1 MRKLINLIALLIMA
15 SSVTWAQDKKSFTLE
30 DLMPGGNNYYN
41 LLPQNLYGLQ
51 WWGDVC
57 INADIEE
64 VKTIQPANGKEN
76 VLITLQEVNELLA
89 NKELGKINHFRNAS
103 FPYAEKMMLVN
114 TTSNKVLIDLTK
126 KEIIWSQPLSPK
138 AANQD
143 WNKESRSLAY
153 TLDNNLFVT
162 TADGK
167 TQQVTDEPKG
177 IVCGQSVHRQEFGI
191 SKGTFWSPKGNLL
204 AFYRMDESMVTDY
217 PQVNT
222 STRIATLEPDKYPM
236 AGMTSHKVTVGIYNP
251 ETQKTVYLK
260 AGDPT
265 DRYFT
270 NISWSPD
277 EKSVY
282 VIELNR
288 DQNHALLCCYDAET
302 GEPLKNN
309 PLYEEEHTKYV
320 EPQHPIVFLPW
331 DHTKFIYQS
340 QRDGY
345 NHLYLMDTKTS
356 VYPES
361 HGAAAGGSYRESY
374 KTRQLTQ
381 GNWVV
386 QNILG
391 FNEKT
396 KEVIIMS
403 TEVSP
408 LQSNAY
414 AVNVKTGKR
423 RLIGNKDGMHHV
435 QLSGS
440 GNYVIDNYTS
450 FTIPRNIEIVP
461 TSGKGKTIS
470 LLTATNPLEAYNMPE
485 ITVGTLM
492 DTKTSVYPESHGAA
506 AGGSYRE
513 SYKTRQLTQGNW
525 VVQNI
530 LGFNEKTKEVIIMST
545 EVSPLQSNAYAVNVK
560 TGKRRLIGNKDGM
573 HHVQLSGSGNYVI
586 DNYTSFTIPRNIEI
600 VPTSGKGKT
609 ISLLTATNPLEA
621 YNMPEITV
629 GTLKAADGKTD
640 LYYRLIKPVNFDP
653 NKKYP
658 AVVYVYGG
666 PHAQL
671 IHNNRNYDARGWDIY
686 MAQLGYVMLT
696 VDNRGSD
703 NRGLEFEN
711 CTFRQLGTEEMK
723 DQVKGVDFLKSLGY
737 VDNNR
742 IGVHGWS
749 FGGFMTTNLMLTYP
763 ELFKVGV
770 AGGPVID
777 WAYYEV
783 MYGERYMD
791 TPQTNPEGYKN
802 ANLKLRAGNL
812 KGRLEVI
819 IGANDPTCV
828 PQHSISFLRAC
839 IDAGTQPDFFMYPGD
854 GHNMFGRD
862 RVHLYERITR
872 YFEDHLK

>member
-1 MRKLINLIALLIMA
+1 MKKIILKSLLLLITFA
-15 SSVTWAQDKKSFTLE
+15 STMNVIAQEKKSFTLE

-41 LLPQNLYGLQ
+41 LLPENRYGLQ

-64 VKTIQPANGKEN
+64 VKTINPANGKEN
-76 VLITLQEVNELLA
+76 VLITLQEANDLLA
-89 NKELGKINHFRNAS
+89 TGKLGKINHFRNAS
-103 FPYAEKMMLVN
+103 FPYTEKWMLVS
-114 TTSNKVLIDLTK
+114 TTTHKALIDWEK
-126 KEIIWSQPLSPK
+126 KELIWSQPIAPK

-191 SKGTFWSPKGNLL
+191 NKGTFWSPKGNLL
-204 AFYRMDESMVTDY
+204 AFYRMDETMVTDY

-236 AGMTSHKVTVGIYNP
+236 TGMTSHKVTVGVYNLA
-251 ETQKTVYLK
+251 TQKTVYLK

-270 NISWSPD
+270 NISWAPD
-277 EKSVY
+277 EKSIYMV
-282 VIELNR
+282 ELNR
-288 DQNHALLCCYDAET
+288 DQNHAKVISYNAES
-302 GEPLKNN
+302 GEKEAVLF
-309 PLYEEEHTKYV
+309 EETHPKYV
-320 EPQHPIVFLPW
+320 EPLHPLTFLPW

-340 QRDGY
+340 QRDGF
-345 NHLYLMDTKTS
+345 NHLYLYDNTGKLI
-356 VYPES
+356 
-361 HGAAAGGSYRESY
+361 
-374 KTRQLTQ
+374 KQLTQ
-381 GNWVV
+381 GEWVV
-386 QNILG
+386 QNIIG
-391 FNEKT
+391 FNEKA
-396 KEVIIMS
+396 KEIIIIS

-414 AVNVKTGKR
+414 AVNVNNGKR
-423 RLIGNKDGMHHV
+423 RLIGNKDGMHNV
-435 QLSGS
+435 QLSAS
-440 GNYVIDNYTS
+440 GKYVIDNYTS
-450 FTIPRNIEIVP
+450 FTIPRNIEIIP
-461 TSGKGKTIS
+461 TSGKGKSVS
-470 LLTATNPLEAYNMPE
+470 LLAASNPMEAYNMPE
-485 ITVGTLM
+485 ITVGTM
-492 DTKTSVYPESHGAA
+492 
-506 AGGSYRE
+506 
-513 SYKTRQLTQGNW
+513 
-525 VVQNI
+525 
-530 LGFNEKTKEVIIMST
+530 
-545 EVSPLQSNAYAVNVK
+545 
-560 TGKRRLIGNKDGM
+560 
-573 HHVQLSGSGNYVI
+573 
-586 DNYTSFTIPRNIEI
+586 
-600 VPTSGKGKT
+600 
-609 ISLLTATNPLEA
+609 
-621 YNMPEITV
+621 
-629 GTLKAADGKTD
+629 KAADGKTD
-640 LYYRLIKPVNFDP
+640 LYYRLVKPANFDP

-658 AVVYVYGG
+658 AVIYVYGG
-666 PHAQL
+666 PHAQM
-671 IHNNRNYDARGWDIY
+671 IHNVRNYGAGGWDIY

-737 VDNNR
+737 VDDNR

-763 ELFKVGV
+763 EIFKVGV

-791 TPQTNPEGYKN
+791 TPQTNPEGYKK
-802 ANLKLRAGNL
+802 ANLNLRAGDL
-812 KGRLEVI
+812 KGRLEII

-828 PQHSISFLRAC
+828 PQHSITFLRAC